1 MSKVKRSIIEIDES
15 LCDGCGLC
23 VTSCAEGAIK
33 IVDGKAKLVS
43 ESLCDGLGACLNNCP
58 KGALRVVEKE
68 VEPFDEGLVA
78 HRHHHVHAPDEIPCE
93 CKDEKKQI

>member
-43 ESLCDGLGACLNNCP
+43 ESLCDGLGACLN
-58 KGALRVVEKE
+58 
-68 VEPFDEGLVA
+68 
-78 HRHHHVHAPDEIPCE
+78 
-93 CKDEKKQI
+93 